1 MLPHPASV
9 KYVSALRKRR
19 RSLRMPVHRTRFLR
33 LIIIAFVVPLV
44 PQAFSLQL
52 VPLPYNFPYSI
63 AYTYYADLEMRNDIC
78 LDPFSHII
86 GLPSLNENP
95 RCETRGEFTILL
107 DQCICAH
114 LDIERF
120 WSTYNDKPSELLL
133 TSVRVGRNADL

>member
-19 RSLRMPVHRTRFLR
+19 RSLRMPVHRTRFPR

-44 PQAFSLQL
+44 PHAFSLQL

-63 AYTYYADLEMRNDIC
+63 AYTHYADLEMRNDIF
-78 LDPFSHII
+78 LDPFSHIL

-95 RCETRGEFTILL
+95 QMRKPRRIYHFIGSMYMCIPRYRALL
-107 DQCICAH
+107 EYI
-114 LDIERF
+114 
-120 WSTYNDKPSELLL
+120 
-133 TSVRVGRNADL
+133 